1 MTFTPE
7 TMGIIGS
14 IFFVGYFV
22 FCIAVLVFVLML
34 LHRFV
39 KAHGQISRHMY
50 EIACDFKAVAEDL
63 VNRNK

>member
-39 KAHGQISRHMY
+39 KAHEQISRHMY

-63 VNRNK
+63 VKRNK